1 MNSLKWNSIKW
12 PLVEERVFRYQRRIY
27 RASQEG
33 NLNVIRNLQQ
43 RLVTSLDSKL
53 LAIRRVTTEN
63 KGRNTAGVD
72 NILYDTPEKK
82 IKLALNLKL
91 DGKAKP
97 IRKVEVPKPGRPGQ
111 LRPLGIPTVE
121 DRAKQALCSL
131 ALEPQWEARF
141 EIGRAHV

>member
-72 NILYDTPEKK
+72 NIL
-82 IKLALNLKL
+82 
-91 DGKAKP
+91 
-97 IRKVEVPKPGRPGQ
+97 
-111 LRPLGIPTVE
+111 
-121 DRAKQALCSL
+121 
-131 ALEPQWEARF
+131 
-141 EIGRAHV
+141 